1 MTGRYTREP
10 LMPSA
15 PTSIDKPRR
24 TAWDVQ
30 RAVWFALFLRESRA
44 RMGGQWVGA
53 VWTLLEPLAHML
65 LLVGILGAIRSNPK
79 LGYEYP
85 VFLVTGLIP
94 FFLFQNLA
102 NRLMDAIEANRGLYA
117 YRQVKPLD
125 TMISRSVVE
134 TLMNLMVY
142 AFTLAILGWVGFH
155 VVPHQPLE
163 MLGVNLL
170 LILFGASFGLLAA
183 VLTHDRP
190 RLRSLIRM
198 VMFPLYLASGVIFPV
213 TTLPR
218 EYVEILLWNPLLHLL
233 ELSRHAFIPEYALTQ
248 GVNALYPTLVMLC
261 LAATG
266 LLLYQAKRQ
275 VLIST

>member
-1 MTGRYTREP
+1 
-10 LMPSA
+10 
-15 PTSIDKPRR
+15 
-24 TAWDVQ
+24 
-30 RAVWFALFLRESRA
+30 
-44 RMGGQWVGA
+44 VGA

-65 LLVGILGAIRSNPK
+65 LLVGILGAIRSNPG
-79 LGYEYP
+79 LAYEYP

-125 TMISRSVVE
+125 TMVSRALVESV
-134 TLMNLMVY
+134 MNLLVY
-142 AFTLAILGWVGFH
+142 AFTLGIMGWVGFH
-155 VVPHQPLE
+155 VMPHQPLE

-170 LILFGASFGLLAA
+170 LILFGGAFGLFAA
-183 VLTHDRP
+183 VLSHDRP

-198 VMFPLYLASGVIFPV
+198 FMFPLYLASGVIFPV

-218 EYVEILLWNPLLHLL
+218 QYVEILLWNPLLHLV

-261 LAATG
+261 LAAMG
-266 LLLYQAKRQ
+266 LLLYQSKRQ
-275 VLIST
+275 ALVST